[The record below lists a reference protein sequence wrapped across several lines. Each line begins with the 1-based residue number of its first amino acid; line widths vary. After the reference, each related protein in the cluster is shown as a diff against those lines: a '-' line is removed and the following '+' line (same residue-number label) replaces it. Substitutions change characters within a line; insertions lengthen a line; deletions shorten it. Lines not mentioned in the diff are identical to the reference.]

1 MSSTTK
7 GGRWRPGT
15 RGLDLV
21 RVGLTDGVRVRVRV
35 SVAARVRVRVSG
47 FDRDRVLPTE

>member
-15 RGLDLV
+15 RGLDLA
-21 RVGLTDGVRVRVRV
+21 RVGLTVRLRVRAMARIRVRV
-35 SVAARVRVRVSG
+35 SS

>member
-1 MSSTTK
+1 VSSTTK

-21 RVGLTDGVRVRVRV
+21 RVGLTVRLRVR
-35 SVAARVRVRVSG
+35 AMARIRVRVSG